1 MVKIRQEHDALS
13 EAIEPVPF
21 QNPDRPGLGIE
32 VLSLEELRA
41 KLPARHRRIRS
52 RPDFHQLMLI
62 ESGATV
68 HDIDFVR
75 HTCRAGDALL
85 LRPGQVQQFIRD
97 AGATGWVVLFTS
109 EFVPPEAALEHALGH
124 GAVEAVGLPA
134 AQRRVVGTTVSA
146 LAAAYRALRAG
157 DGMAI
162 QATRHLLLAL
172 LLQLAAAREGIQV
185 QPAPAGVLR
194 VYRRF
199 LQALETGYLQS
210 RQVASYAAAIGCS
223 TRTLA
228 RACEALGG
236 ASPKALVERRVLLEA
251 KRLLAHSALGVSQI
265 SATLGYSEP
274 TNFVK
279 AFRRA
284 EGMTPLQFRQQLQH

>member
-1 MVKIRQEHDALS
+1 MVKIRQKRDALS

-32 VLSLEELRA
+32 VLSLDELRA
-41 KLPARHRRIRS
+41 KLPARHRSIRS

-97 AGATGWVVLFTS
+97 GGATGWVVLFTS

-124 GAVEAVGLPA
+124 GAAEAIRLPA
-134 AQRRVVGTTVSA
+134 VERRVVGTTVTA
-146 LAAAYRALRAG
+146 LASAYRALHAG
-157 DGMAI
+157 DAMAI
-162 QATRHLLLAL
+162 QSTRHLLLAL
-172 LLQLAAAREGIQV
+172 LLQLAAAREGVQV
-185 QPAPAGVLR
+185 QPAPAGMLR

-199 LQALETGYLQS
+199 LQTLEAGYLHS
-210 RQVASYAAAIGCS
+210 RQVASYAAAVGCS

-251 KRLLAHSALGVSQI
+251 KRLLAHSALGVTQI

-284 EGMTPLQFRQQLQH
+284 EGMTPLQFRQQLPH

>member
-1 MVKIRQEHDALS
+1 MVKIRQERDSLS

-21 QNPDRPGLGIE
+21 LNPSRPGLGVE
-32 VLSLEELRA
+32 VLSLDELRA
-41 KLPARHRRIRS
+41 KLPERHRSIRS

-62 ESGATV
+62 ESGSTV

-97 AGATGWVVLFTS
+97 GGAHGWVVLFTS

-124 GAVEAVGLPA
+124 GAAEAIRLPA
-134 AQRRVVGTTVSA
+134 AERRMVGTTMAA
-146 LAAAYRALRAG
+146 LAAAYRNAHAG
-157 DGMAI
+157 DALAI

-172 LLQLAAAREGIQV
+172 LLQLAAVREGVQV
-185 QPAPAGVLR
+185 QPAPAGMLR

-210 RQVASYAAAIGCS
+210 RQVAAYAAAIGCS

-236 ASPKALVERRVLLEA
+236 ASPKTLVERRVLLEA

-265 SATLGYSEP
+265 SSTLGYSEA

-284 EGMTPLQFRQQLQH
+284 EGMTPLQFRQHMQH

>member
-1 MVKIRQEHDALS
+1 MVKIRQTGDALTG
-13 EAIEPVPF
+13 AIEPVPF
-21 QNPDRPGLGIE
+21 FNPDRPGLGVE
-32 VLSLEELRA
+32 VLSLAELRA
-41 KLPARHRRIRS
+41 KLPARHRSIRS

-62 ESGATV
+62 ESGSTV

-75 HTCRAGDALL
+75 HSCRAGDVLL

-97 AGATGWVVLFTS
+97 SGATGWVVLFTS

-124 GAVEAVGLPA
+124 GAAEAIRLPA
-134 AQRRVVGTTVSA
+134 AERRKVGTTITA
-146 LAAAYRALRAG
+146 LATAYRALRAG
-157 DGMAI
+157 DALST

-185 QPAPAGVLR
+185 EPAPAGMLR

-199 LQALETGYLQS
+199 LQALESGYLQS
-210 RQVASYAAAIGCS
+210 RQVAGYAAAIGCS

-284 EGMTPLQFRQQLQH
+284 EGMTPLQFRQQIQR

>member
-109 EFVPPEAALEHALGH
+109 EFVPPEAALEHALSH
-124 GAVEAVGLPA
+124 GAAEAVRLPA
-134 AQRRVVGTTVSA
+134 AQRRVAGTTVSA